1 MLNISTNLRAVTCS
15 KVISPTHFYHVTP
28 SLNPSPRV
36 GTYSRPRGL
45 YKRCFALAKLE
56 LNKMRIYEKAVA
68 IKIAESYFSQF
79 IYGFFVNA
87 AL

>member
-1 MLNISTNLRAVTCS
+1 MCTL
-15 KVISPTHFYHVTP
+15 
-28 SLNPSPRV
+28 PSPKIPPLGE
-36 GTYSRPRGL
+36 GTYHRPSGL

-68 IKIAESYFSQF
+68 IEIAESYFSQF

>member
-1 MLNISTNLRAVTCS
+1 
-15 KVISPTHFYHVTP
+15 
-28 SLNPSPRV
+28 
-36 GTYSRPRGL
+36 
-45 YKRCFALAKLE
+45 
-56 LNKMRIYEKAVA
+56 MRIYEKAVA

>member
-1 MLNISTNLRAVTCS
+1 MPNALLSRYPLPKS
-15 KVISPTHFYHVTP
+15 LP
-28 SLNPSPRV
+28 SGV
-36 GTYSRPRGL
+36 GTYPRPHGL

-68 IKIAESYFSQF
+68 IEIAESYFSQF